1 MHAPSTHKHPPLLFP
16 LLLAAYPA
24 LTLYEWNIR
33 EIPAHTLW
41 RPLFLSLGV
50 ALLLMLLIRWM
61 IHDWVRSAL
70 LTSLVLLLFSS
81 YGQVHHTLE
90 EFPFYEHLVFR
101 YWLLGLLWLILF
113 VSATIFILKNQ
124 TSPKFLWILNAA
136 TAALVIVPISQILSH
151 QLNPKIQA
159 EFPAEWYPVTQAPET
174 RPDIYYFI
182 LDGYARADYLEY
194 KTNYDNTGFVDALS
208 QRGFYVAPCSR
219 TNYNNTILALTTT
232 LNMHYYADLEGV
244 AKAQGLSR
252 TQIWRYLKPNITM
265 QTLHSLG
272 YQTMAFDSGYF
283 WSSMDNADVYL
294 QPWADTGDPPYM
306 TNFEYLLLKSTP
318 LVTLYERDGE
328 LTSTALDD
336 LVFPYRYHVAQE
348 EYILDQAPRIALI
361 DRPTFT
367 FIHVMIPHE
376 PMVFSPEGI
385 HTSTLYFGAA
395 SDWPTTPLAFQKAY
409 VNGVKYLNP
418 RMLEIVDKILRDSD
432 TPPIIIIQGDHG
444 FWSGVNLPI
453 LNAYYLPGDASRLLY
468 PTISPVNSFRLIFNE
483 YFGTNLALLEDTSFL
498 VDNIDQPVTEEM
510 EDCLN
515 LKPVK

>member
-1 MHAPSTHKHPPLLFP
+1 
-16 LLLAAYPA
+16 
-24 LTLYEWNIR
+24 
-33 EIPAHTLW
+33 
-41 RPLFLSLGV
+41 
-50 ALLLMLLIRWM
+50 MLLIRWM
-61 IHDWVRSAL
+61 THDWIRSAL
-70 LTSLVLLLFSS
+70 LTSLFLLLFSS
-81 YGQVHHTLE
+81 YGQVHHALE
-90 EFPFYEHLVFR
+90 EFSFYEHLACR

-113 VSATIFILKNQ
+113 VSATILILKKPA
-124 TSPKFLWILNAA
+124 SPKFLWILNAV
-136 TAALVIVPISQILSH
+136 TAVLVIVPVSQILSY
-151 QLNPKIQA
+151 QLNPKIEA
-159 EFPAEWYPVTQAPET
+159 RFPAEWYPITRTPET
-174 RPDIYYFI
+174 NPDIYYFI

-194 KTNYDNTGFVDALS
+194 KTNFDNSEFTDALTS
-208 QRGFYVAPCSR
+208 RGFYVAPCSR
-219 TNYNNTILALTTT
+219 TNYNNTILALTTA
-232 LNMHYYADLEGV
+232 LNMHFYADLEGV
-244 AKAQGLSR
+244 AKAQGLNR

-283 WSSMDNADVYL
+283 WSSMENADVYL
-294 QPWADTGDPPYM
+294 QPWADTGDPPFM
-306 TNFEYLLLKSTP
+306 TTFEYLLLKSTP
-318 LVTLYERDGE
+318 LVALYERDGE

-348 EYILDQAPRIALI
+348 EYILDQAPRIAQI

-385 HTSTLYFGAA
+385 NTSTLYFGAP
-395 SDWPTTPLAFQKAY
+395 SDWPTTPSAFQKAY

-418 RMLEIVDKILRDSD
+418 RMLEIVDQILRDSN

-453 LNAYYLPGDASRLLY
+453 LNAYFLPGDAAKELY

-483 YFGTNLALLEDTSFL
+483 YFGTNLALLEDTSYL
-498 VDNIDQPVTEEM
+498 VDNIYQPVTEEM
-510 EDCLN
+510 GDCLN